1 MKERNRK
8 FYLILFLK
16 SILMGTV
23 NKLPGVSGGLVALI
37 TGFYFEMI
45 NSLKKINLNTIRLFP
60 DLKKLNNEYN
70 LYFLLTIFFGIIVSY
85 FTTSQLLDILFRNH
99 ELKVWSIFFGMIL
112 ASNILLIKKNKNWDL
127 KSILFVFVGLVIG
140 ILISIS
146 EPISENRNLYF
157 IFFCGFISICG
168 MIVPGLSGS
177 FLLILLGNFKLLLID
192 SVNSL
197 YNSILILFGFKTDIS
212 HEIELIKIAA
222 VFALGSA
229 AGLILLS
236 NFLSYLITNFKETV
250 NQVIIGFIFG
260 SLFIVW
266 PWNYSSLEFELNFQN
281 SILLLWIVIG
291 VLIIFVFNRYAK
303 KY

>member
-45 NSLKKINLNTIRLFP
+45 NSLKKINLNTIKLFP
-60 DLKKLNNEYN
+60 DLKKLNKEYN

-222 VFALGSA
+222 VFALGSV

-236 NFLSYLITNFKETV
+236 NFLSYLITNFKDTV

-281 SILLLWIVIG
+281 STLLLWIVIG
-291 VLIIFVFNRYAK
+291 ILIIFVFNRYAK

>member
-45 NSLKKINLNTIRLFP
+45 NSLKKINLNTIKLFP
-60 DLKKLNNEYN
+60 DLKKLNKEYN

-192 SVNSL
+192 SVNSI

-222 VFALGSA
+222 VFAFGSV

-281 SILLLWIVIG
+281 SILLLWITIG
-291 VLIIFVFNRYAK
+291 ALIIFVINRYAK

>member
-45 NSLKKINLNTIRLFP
+45 NSLKKINLNTIKLFP
-60 DLKKLNNEYN
+60 DLKKLNKEYN

-85 FTTSQLLDILFRNH
+85 FTTSQLLDILFRNY

-168 MIVPGLSGS
+168 MIIPGLSGS

-222 VFALGSA
+222 VFALGSV

-236 NFLSYLITNFKETV
+236 NFLSYLITNFKETI

>member
-45 NSLKKINLNTIRLFP
+45 NSLKKINLNTIKLFP
-60 DLKKLNNEYN
+60 DLKKLNKEYN

-127 KSILFVFVGLVIG
+127 KSILFVFMGLVIG

-168 MIVPGLSGS
+168 MIIPGLSGS

-222 VFALGSA
+222 VFALGSV

-281 SILLLWIVIG
+281 SILLLWTVIG

>member
-45 NSLKKINLNTIRLFP
+45 NSLRKINLNTIKLFP
-60 DLKKLNNEYN
+60 DLKKLNKEYN

-112 ASNILLIKKNKNWDL
+112 ASNILLIKKNKNWNL
-127 KSILFVFVGLVIG
+127 KSILFVFFGLVVG

-157 IFFCGFISICG
+157 IFFCGFISVCG

-197 YNSILILFGFKTDIS
+197 YNSILILFGFKTDIN
-212 HEIELIKIAA
+212 HDIELIKIAA
-222 VFALGSA
+222 VFALGSV

-250 NQVIIGFIFG
+250 NQLIIGFIFG

-266 PWNYSSLEFELNFQN
+266 PWNYSSLDFELNFQN
-281 SILLLWIVIG
+281 SILLLWITIG
-291 VLIIFVFNRYAK
+291 VLIIFVFDRYAR

>member
-45 NSLKKINLNTIRLFP
+45 NSLKKINLNTIKLFP
-60 DLKKLNNEYN
+60 DLKKLNKEYN

-222 VFALGSA
+222 VFALGSV

-236 NFLSYLITNFKETV
+236 NFLSYLITNFKDTV

>member
-45 NSLKKINLNTIRLFP
+45 NSLKKINLNTIKLFP
-60 DLKKLNNEYN
+60 DLKKLNKEYN

-127 KSILFVFVGLVIG
+127 KSTLFVFVGLVIG

-197 YNSILILFGFKTDIS
+197 YNSTLILFGFKTDIN
-212 HEIELIKIAA
+212 HDIELIKIAA
-222 VFALGSA
+222 VFALGSV

-236 NFLSYLITNFKETV
+236 SFLSYLITNFKQTV

-266 PWNYSSLEFELNFQN
+266 PWNYSSLDFELNFQN
-281 SILLLWIVIG
+281 SILLLWITIG
-291 VLIIFVFNRYAK
+291 TLIIFVFDRYAR

>member
-45 NSLKKINLNTIRLFP
+45 NSLKKINLNTIKLFP
-60 DLKKLNNEYN
+60 DLKKLNKEYN

-127 KSILFVFVGLVIG
+127 KSILFVFMGLVIG

-168 MIVPGLSGS
+168 MIIPGLSGS

-222 VFALGSA
+222 VFALGSV

-236 NFLSYLITNFKETV
+236 NFLSYLITNFKETI

>member
-45 NSLKKINLNTIRLFP
+45 NSLKKINLNTIKLFP
-60 DLKKLNNEYN
+60 DLKKLNKEYN

-85 FTTSQLLDILFRNH
+85 FTTSRLLDILFRNH

-112 ASNILLIKKNKNWDL
+112 ASNILLINKNKNWDL
-127 KSILFVFVGLVIG
+127 KSTLFVFVGLVIG

-197 YNSILILFGFKTDIS
+197 YNSILILFGFKTDIN
-212 HEIELIKIAA
+212 HDIELIKIAA
-222 VFALGSA
+222 AFALGSV

-266 PWNYSSLEFELNFQN
+266 PWNYSSLDFELNFQN

>member
-45 NSLKKINLNTIRLFP
+45 NSLKKINLNTIKLFP
-60 DLKKLNNEYN
+60 DLKKLNKEYN

-222 VFALGSA
+222 VFALGSV

-281 SILLLWIVIG
+281 STLLLWIVIG
-291 VLIIFVFNRYAK
+291 ILIIFVFNRYAK

>member
-45 NSLKKINLNTIRLFP
+45 NSLKKINLNTIKLFP
-60 DLKKLNNEYN
+60 DLKKLNKEYN

-222 VFALGSA
+222 VFAFGSV

-236 NFLSYLITNFKETV
+236 NFLSYLITNFKDTV

-281 SILLLWIVIG
+281 STLLLWIVIG
-291 VLIIFVFNRYAK
+291 ILIIFVFNRYAK

>member
-1 MKERNRK
+1 MKLRNRR

-37 TGFYFEMI
+37 TGFYYEMI
-45 NSLKKINLNTIRLFP
+45 NSLKKINFNTIRLFP
-60 DLKKLNNEYN
+60 DFKKLNKEYN

-112 ASNILLIKKNKNWDL
+112 ASNILLIKKNRNWDF
-127 KSILFVFVGLVIG
+127 KSILFVFIGLIVG

-168 MIVPGLSGS
+168 MIIPGLSGS

-197 YNSILILFGFKTDIS
+197 YNSILILFGVKTEIS
-212 HEIELIKIAA
+212 HDIELIKIAA
-222 VFALGSA
+222 VFALGSV

-266 PWNYSSLEFELNFQN
+266 PWNYSSLDFELNFQN
-281 SILLLWIVIG
+281 SILLLWITIG
-291 VLIIFVFNRYAK
+291 VLIIFVFDRYAK

>member
-45 NSLKKINLNTIRLFP
+45 NSLKKINLNTIKLFP
-60 DLKKLNNEYN
+60 DLKKLNKEYN

-127 KSILFVFVGLVIG
+127 KSTLFVFVGLVIG

-197 YNSILILFGFKTDIS
+197 YNSILILFGFKTDIN
-212 HEIELIKIAA
+212 HDIELIKIAA
-222 VFALGSA
+222 VFALGSV

-266 PWNYSSLEFELNFQN
+266 PWNYSSLDFELNFQN

>member
-1 MKERNRK
+1 
-8 FYLILFLK
+8 
-16 SILMGTV
+16 MGTV

-45 NSLKKINLNTIRLFP
+45 NSLRKINLNTIKLFP
-60 DLKKLNNEYN
+60 DLKKLNKEYN

-127 KSILFVFVGLVIG
+127 KSILFVFFGLVVG

-157 IFFCGFISICG
+157 IFFCGFISVCG

-197 YNSILILFGFKTDIS
+197 YNSILILFGFKTDIN
-212 HEIELIKIAA
+212 HDIELIKIAS
-222 VFALGSA
+222 VFALGSV

-250 NQVIIGFIFG
+250 NQLIIGFIFG

-266 PWNYSSLEFELNFQN
+266 PWNYSSLDFELNFQN
-281 SILLLWIVIG
+281 SILLLWITIG
-291 VLIIFVFNRYAK
+291 VLIIFVFDRYAR

>member
-45 NSLKKINLNTIRLFP
+45 NSLKKINLNTIKLFP
-60 DLKKLNNEYN
+60 DLKKLNKEYN

-222 VFALGSA
+222 VFALGSV

-236 NFLSYLITNFKETV
+236 NFLSYLIINFKETV

-266 PWNYSSLEFELNFQN
+266 PWNYSSLDFELNFQN

>member
-45 NSLKKINLNTIRLFP
+45 NSLKKINLNTIKLFP
-60 DLKKLNNEYN
+60 DLKKLNKEYN

-112 ASNILLIKKNKNWDL
+112 ASNILLINKNKNWDL
-127 KSILFVFVGLVIG
+127 KSTLFVFVGLVIG

-197 YNSILILFGFKTDIS
+197 YNSILILFGFKTDIN
-212 HEIELIKIAA
+212 HDIELIKIAA
-222 VFALGSA
+222 VFALGSV

-266 PWNYSSLEFELNFQN
+266 PWNYSSIDFELNFQN

>member
-45 NSLKKINLNTIRLFP
+45 NSLKKINLNTIKLFP
-60 DLKKLNNEYN
+60 DLKKLNKEYN

-127 KSILFVFVGLVIG
+127 KSTLFVFVGLVIG

-197 YNSILILFGFKTDIS
+197 YNSTLILFGFKTDIN
-212 HEIELIKIAA
+212 HDIELIKIAA
-222 VFALGSA
+222 VFALGSV

-236 NFLSYLITNFKETV
+236 SFLSYLITNFKQTV

-266 PWNYSSLEFELNFQN
+266 PWNYSSLDFELNFQN

>member
-45 NSLKKINLNTIRLFP
+45 NSLKKINLNTIKLFP

-85 FTTSQLLDILFRNH
+85 FTTSQLLDILFRNY

-127 KSILFVFVGLVIG
+127 KSILFVFVGLFIG

-168 MIVPGLSGS
+168 MIIPGLSGS

-222 VFALGSA
+222 VFALGSV

-236 NFLSYLITNFKETV
+236 NFLSYLITKFKKTV

>member
-45 NSLKKINLNTIRLFP
+45 NSLKKINLNTIKLFP
-60 DLKKLNNEYN
+60 DLKKLNKEYN

-168 MIVPGLSGS
+168 MIIPGLSGS

-222 VFALGSA
+222 VFALGSV

-281 SILLLWIVIG
+281 SILLLWILIG

>member
-45 NSLKKINLNTIRLFP
+45 NSLKKINLNTIKLFP
-60 DLKKLNNEYN
+60 DLKKLNKEYN

-85 FTTSQLLDILFRNH
+85 FTTSQLLDILFRNY

-127 KSILFVFVGLVIG
+127 KSILFVFVGLVVG

-168 MIVPGLSGS
+168 MIIPGLSGS

-222 VFALGSA
+222 VFALGSV

>member
-45 NSLKKINLNTIRLFP
+45 NSLKKINLNTIKLFP
-60 DLKKLNNEYN
+60 DLKKLNKEYN

-197 YNSILILFGFKTDIS
+197 YNSILILFGFKTDIN
-212 HEIELIKIAA
+212 HDIELIKIAA
-222 VFALGSA
+222 VFALGSV

-266 PWNYSSLEFELNFQN
+266 PWNYSSLDFELNFQN
-281 SILLLWIVIG
+281 SILLLWITIG
-291 VLIIFVFNRYAK
+291 TLIIFVFDRYAR

>member
-45 NSLKKINLNTIRLFP
+45 NSLKKINLNTIKLFP
-60 DLKKLNNEYN
+60 DLKKLNKEYN

-127 KSILFVFVGLVIG
+127 RSILFVFVGLVIG

-168 MIVPGLSGS
+168 MIIPGLSGS

-222 VFALGSA
+222 VFALGSV

>member
-45 NSLKKINLNTIRLFP
+45 NSLKKINLNTIKLFP
-60 DLKKLNNEYN
+60 DLKKLNKEYN

-85 FTTSQLLDILFRNH
+85 FTTSRLLDILFRNH

-127 KSILFVFVGLVIG
+127 KSILFVFVGLAIG

-197 YNSILILFGFKTDIS
+197 YNSILILFGFKTDIN
-212 HEIELIKIAA
+212 HDIELIKIAA
-222 VFALGSA
+222 AFALGSV

-266 PWNYSSLEFELNFQN
+266 PWNYSSIDFELNFQN

>member
-85 FTTSQLLDILFRNH
+85 FTTSQLLDILFKNH

-112 ASNILLIKKNKNWDL
+112 ASNFLLIKKNKNWDL
-127 KSILFVFVGLVIG
+127 KSILFVFFGLVVG

-157 IFFCGFISICG
+157 IFFCGFISVCG

-197 YNSILILFGFKTDIS
+197 YNSILILFGFKTDIN
-212 HEIELIKIAA
+212 HDIELIKIAA
-222 VFALGSA
+222 VFALGSV

-250 NQVIIGFIFG
+250 NQLIIGFIFG

-266 PWNYSSLEFELNFQN
+266 PWNYSSLDFELNFQN
-281 SILLLWIVIG
+281 SILLLWITIG
-291 VLIIFVFNRYAK
+291 VLIIFVFDRYAR

>member
-45 NSLKKINLNTIRLFP
+45 NSLKKINLNTIKLFP
-60 DLKKLNNEYN
+60 DLKKLNKEYN

-140 ILISIS
+140 ILISIT

-222 VFALGSA
+222 VFALGSV

-281 SILLLWIVIG
+281 SILLLWIIIG

>member
-45 NSLKKINLNTIRLFP
+45 NSLKKINLNTIKLFP
-60 DLKKLNNEYN
+60 DLKKLNKEYN

-85 FTTSQLLDILFRNH
+85 FTTSRLLDILFRNH

-112 ASNILLIKKNKNWDL
+112 ASNILLINKNKNWDL
-127 KSILFVFVGLVIG
+127 KSTLFVFVGLVIG

-197 YNSILILFGFKTDIS
+197 YNSILILFGFKTDIN
-212 HEIELIKIAA
+212 HDIELIKIAA
-222 VFALGSA
+222 VFALGSV

-266 PWNYSSLEFELNFQN
+266 PWNYSSIDFELNFQN

>member
-45 NSLKKINLNTIRLFP
+45 NSLKKINLNTIKLFP
-60 DLKKLNNEYN
+60 DLKKLNKEYN

-85 FTTSQLLDILFRNH
+85 FTTSQLLDILFRNY

-127 KSILFVFVGLVIG
+127 KSILFVFMGLVIG

-168 MIVPGLSGS
+168 MIIPGLSGS

-222 VFALGSA
+222 VFALGSV

-236 NFLSYLITNFKETV
+236 NFLSYLITNFKETI

>member
-45 NSLKKINLNTIRLFP
+45 NSLKKINLNTIKLFP
-60 DLKKLNNEYN
+60 DLKKLNKEYN

-127 KSILFVFVGLVIG
+127 KSILFVFVGLFIG

-168 MIVPGLSGS
+168 MIIPGLSGS

-197 YNSILILFGFKTDIS
+197 YNSILILFGFKTDIN
-212 HEIELIKIAA
+212 HDIELIKIAA
-222 VFALGSA
+222 VFALGSV

-236 NFLSYLITNFKETV
+236 SFLSYLITNFKQTV

-266 PWNYSSLEFELNFQN
+266 PWNYSSIDFELNFQN

>member
-45 NSLKKINLNTIRLFP
+45 NSLKKINLNTIKLFP
-60 DLKKLNNEYN
+60 DLKKLNKEYN

-127 KSILFVFVGLVIG
+127 KSILFVFVGLVVG

-192 SVNSL
+192 SVNAL
-197 YNSILILFGFKTDIS
+197 YNSILILFGFKTDIN
-212 HEIELIKIAA
+212 HDIELIKIAA
-222 VFALGSA
+222 VFALGSV

-266 PWNYSSLEFELNFQN
+266 PWNYSSLDFELNFQN
-281 SILLLWIVIG
+281 SILLLWITIG
-291 VLIIFVFNRYAK
+291 ALIIFVFDRYAR

>member
-112 ASNILLIKKNKNWDL
+112 ASNFLLIKKNKNWDL
-127 KSILFVFVGLVIG
+127 KSIFFVFVGLVVG
-140 ILISIS
+140 TLISIS

-197 YNSILILFGFKTDIS
+197 YNSILILFGFKTDIN
-212 HEIELIKIAA
+212 HDIELIKIAA
-222 VFALGSA
+222 VFALGSV

-266 PWNYSSLEFELNFQN
+266 PWNYSSLDFELNFQN
-281 SILLLWIVIG
+281 SILLLWITIG
-291 VLIIFVFNRYAK
+291 TLIIFVFDRYAR

>member
-45 NSLKKINLNTIRLFP
+45 NSLKKINLNTIKLFP
-60 DLKKLNNEYN
+60 DLKKLNKEYN

-197 YNSILILFGFKTDIS
+197 YNSTLILFGFKTDIN
-212 HEIELIKIAA
+212 HDIELIKIAA
-222 VFALGSA
+222 VFALGSV

-236 NFLSYLITNFKETV
+236 SFLSYLITNFKQTV

-266 PWNYSSLEFELNFQN
+266 PWNYSSLDFELNFQN

-291 VLIIFVFNRYAK
+291 VLIIFVFNRYAR

>member
-45 NSLKKINLNTIRLFP
+45 NSLKKINLNTIKLFP
-60 DLKKLNNEYN
+60 DLKKLNKEYN

-127 KSILFVFVGLVIG
+127 KSTLFVFVGLVIG

-222 VFALGSA
+222 VFALGSV

-236 NFLSYLITNFKETV
+236 NFLSYLIINFKETV

-266 PWNYSSLEFELNFQN
+266 PWNYSSLDFELNFQN

>member
-45 NSLKKINLNTIRLFP
+45 NSLKKINLNTIKLFP
-60 DLKKLNNEYN
+60 DLKKLNKEYN

-212 HEIELIKIAA
+212 HDIELIKIAA
-222 VFALGSA
+222 VFALGSV

>member
-45 NSLKKINLNTIRLFP
+45 NSLKKINLNTIKLFP
-60 DLKKLNNEYN
+60 DLKKLNKEYN

-127 KSILFVFVGLVIG
+127 KSTLFVFVGLVIG

-168 MIVPGLSGS
+168 MIIPGLSGS

-222 VFALGSA
+222 VFALGSV

-236 NFLSYLITNFKETV
+236 NFLSYLITKFKKTV

>member
-45 NSLKKINLNTIRLFP
+45 NSLKKINLNTIKLFP
-60 DLKKLNNEYN
+60 DLKKLNKEYN
-70 LYFLLTIFFGIIVSY
+70 LYFLLTVFFGIIVSY

-222 VFALGSA
+222 VFALGSV

-236 NFLSYLITNFKETV
+236 NFLGYLITNFKETV

>member
-45 NSLKKINLNTIRLFP
+45 NSLKKINLNTIKLFP
-60 DLKKLNNEYN
+60 DLKKLNKEYN

-222 VFALGSA
+222 VFALGSV

-236 NFLSYLITNFKETV
+236 NFLSYLITNFKEKV

-281 SILLLWIVIG
+281 STLLLWIVIG
-291 VLIIFVFNRYAK
+291 ILIIFVFNRYAK

>member
-45 NSLKKINLNTIRLFP
+45 NSLKKINLNTIKLFP
-60 DLKKLNNEYN
+60 DLKKLNKEYN

-212 HEIELIKIAA
+212 HDIELIKIAA
-222 VFALGSA
+222 VFALGSV

-236 NFLSYLITNFKETV
+236 NFLSYLITNFKDTV

>member
-45 NSLKKINLNTIRLFP
+45 NSLKKINLNTIKLFP
-60 DLKKLNNEYN
+60 DLKKLNKEYN

-127 KSILFVFVGLVIG
+127 KSTLFVFVGLVIG

-197 YNSILILFGFKTDIS
+197 YNSILILFGFKTDIN
-212 HEIELIKIAA
+212 HDIELIKIAA
-222 VFALGSA
+222 VFALGSV

-266 PWNYSSLEFELNFQN
+266 PWNYSSIDFELNFQN

>member
-45 NSLKKINLNTIRLFP
+45 NSLKKINLNTIKLFP
-60 DLKKLNNEYN
+60 DLKKLNKEYN

-85 FTTSQLLDILFRNH
+85 FTTSRLLDILFRNH

-112 ASNILLIKKNKNWDL
+112 ASNILLINKNKNWDL
-127 KSILFVFVGLVIG
+127 KSTLFVFVGLVIG

-197 YNSILILFGFKTDIS
+197 YNSILILFGFKTDIN
-212 HEIELIKIAA
+212 HDIELIKIAA
-222 VFALGSA
+222 AFALGSV

-266 PWNYSSLEFELNFQN
+266 PWNYSSIDFELNFQN